1 MPPVDCR
8 GLSCFR
14 VSPWAL
20 LRARCGPLGME
31 SGAVVVEAALV
42 VVVLVSLISGIV
54 EIGSLSRSRI
64 SLERLAWSAAR
75 VTAMDTGSPSSDLDV
90 LKAVGE
96 SLEAAPGSVLRRVV
110 VFRSDTASGTPSS
123 GCQGLRPEGTAA
135 SGVPGQCN
143 VYGPDHVNAA
153 VSLTSIPTGCA
164 PPSWEAAWCPASRV
178 RSLPEPDHAGVLI
191 EVEQLPTAPGL
202 FTIGV
207 QTVSAT
213 AVVKLEP
220 EVR

>member
-1 MPPVDCR
+1 
-8 GLSCFR
+8 
-14 VSPWAL
+14 
-20 LRARCGPLGME
+20 
-31 SGAVVVEAALV
+31 VVVEAALV
-42 VVVLVSLISGIV
+42 VVVLVSLIAGIV

-75 VTAMDTGSPSSDLDV
+75 VTAMNTGSPSSDLDV

-96 SLEAAPGSVLRRVV
+96 SLEAVPGAVLRRVV
-110 VFRSDTASGTPSS
+110 VFRSVTAAGTPP
-123 GCQGLRPEGTAA
+123 GVCQGLWPQGTAA

-143 VYGPDHVNAA
+143 VYGPDHVSAA
-153 VSLTSIPTGCA
+153 VSLASIPTGCA

-178 RSLPEPDHAGVLI
+178 RGLPEPDHAGVLI

-202 FTIGV
+202 FAIGSR
-207 QTVSAT
+207 TVSAT
-213 AVVKLEP
+213 AVVRLEA